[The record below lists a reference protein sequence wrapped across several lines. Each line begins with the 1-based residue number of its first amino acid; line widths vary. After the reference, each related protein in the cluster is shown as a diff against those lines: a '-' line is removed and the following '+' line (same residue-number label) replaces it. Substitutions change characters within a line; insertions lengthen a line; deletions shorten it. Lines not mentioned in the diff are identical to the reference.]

1 MTKKDSMQEEVE
13 KGEQIDLIDV
23 APENAKAIIAA
34 GRIYRKLVLVRQKA
48 GSKEIVQKAEVL
60 RLVKEAKLQTL
71 DGGKI
76 RFTYDGVT
84 ISVTPRDELVQVK
97 EEDGE

>member
-1 MTKKDSMQEEVE
+1 MTKKEETT
-13 KGEQIDLIDV
+13 GEQLDLIDV
-23 APENAKAIIAA
+23 APKNAKVIIGAA
-34 GRIYRKLVLVRQKA
+34 RIYKKLADARQNALRKEV
-48 GSKEIVQKAEVL
+48 EQKAEVL
-60 RLVKEAKLQTL
+60 RLVRAAKITPL

-76 RFTYDGVT
+76 RFTYDGIT